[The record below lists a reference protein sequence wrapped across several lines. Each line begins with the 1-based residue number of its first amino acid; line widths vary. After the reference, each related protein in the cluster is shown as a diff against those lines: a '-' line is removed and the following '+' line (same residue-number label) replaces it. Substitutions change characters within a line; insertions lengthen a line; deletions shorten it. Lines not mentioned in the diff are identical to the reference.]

1 MHLLSKA
8 WAWWRDSWRRPRVA
22 RRLYLLMAAAFA
34 VLAVAAGVL
43 GDVAV
48 AVLAGLFAVV
58 GVALAVVMPGLARR
72 TGQSIE

>member
-48 AVLAGLFAVV
+48 AVLAGVLAVV
-58 GVALAVVMPGLARR
+58 GVALSMVMPELARR
-72 TGQSIE
+72 IGQGSE